1 MATRDEP
8 DDVAKARL
16 HQAQQVRRAEY
27 ERRRLAGLS
36 GSRTARARL
45 ADAWSPVRE
54 DPQYPELP
62 PSA

>member
-8 DDVAKARL
+8 DEVARARL
-16 HQAQQVRRAEY
+16 HQEQAARRAQY
-27 ERRRLAGLS
+27 EQARLAGLS

-45 ADAWSPVRE
+45 ADAWSPVHP
-54 DPQYPELP
+54 DPLYPELP